1 MQRTDTLWRR
11 GQFCRGMAGLTV
23 LLLTL
28 SWAGSAFAEQSVEAQ
43 RQAVIQGIL
52 DDNAGDP
59 AGLVDAIKNI
69 FGDLQGDE
77 AVARA
82 KQILDALPSELSDAQ
97 WASIKTA
104 IGDKASDLVSS
115 SASQSIMS
123 QLAAKESALG
133 KTQKAG
139 DSVSSSV
146 SQSTMSQLAAK
157 ESALGKTQKAGDSV
171 SSSVSQSTMSQLA
184 AKESALGKT
193 LLQAKV
199 ITDEG
204 DPADGGDARESS
216 RASSAPMAPPQD
228 QVDCT
233 SASCQ

>member
-157 ESALGKTQKAGDSV
+157 ESALGKT
-171 SSSVSQSTMSQLA
+171 
-184 AKESALGKT
+184 

>member
-1 MQRTDTLWRR
+1 
-11 GQFCRGMAGLTV
+11 MAGLTV

-157 ESALGKTQKAGDSV
+157 ESALGKT
-171 SSSVSQSTMSQLA
+171 
-184 AKESALGKT
+184 

>member
-1 MQRTDTLWRR
+1 MRRTNTLWRR

-69 FGDLQGDE
+69 FGDHQGDE

-157 ESALGKTQKAGDSV
+157 ESALGKT
-171 SSSVSQSTMSQLA
+171 
-184 AKESALGKT
+184 

>member
-1 MQRTDTLWRR
+1 MRRTNTLWRK
-11 GQFCRGMAGLTV
+11 GQFCRAMAGLKV

-28 SWAGSAFAEQSVEAQ
+28 SWAGSATAQQSVEAQ

-69 FGDLQGDE
+69 FGNLQGAE

-82 KQILDALPSELSDAQ
+82 QQLLAALPSELSDSQ

-104 IGDKASDLVSS
+104 IGDKAGDLVSS
-115 SASQSIMS
+115 SASQAIMS

-133 KTQKAG
+133 KTQ
-139 DSVSSSV
+139 
-146 SQSTMSQLAAK
+146 
-157 ESALGKTQKAGDSV
+157 
-171 SSSVSQSTMSQLA
+171 
-184 AKESALGKT
+184 
-193 LLQAKV
+193 LQASV
-199 ITDEG
+199 VTD
-204 DPADGGDARESS
+204 ADDSADSGDAGESS

-228 QVDCT
+228 QVDCA

>member
-69 FGDLQGDE
+69 FGDHQGDE

-157 ESALGKTQKAGDSV
+157 ESALGKT
-171 SSSVSQSTMSQLA
+171 
-184 AKESALGKT
+184 